1 MHLFVK
7 EGYHDIIYIGT
18 KLNGSRAKAY
28 AGCFRYC
35 NKYQIRHFD
44 FIFDYKRKGL
54 KCIDIGEFG
63 ADLSKRI
70 ADICDK
76 ELKVTK
82 LIVDFIESNK
92 SSRIRFDKNTI
103 RKNDHLLLYT
113 VNDYTGEKL
122 FITFIDNESQ
132 FYFNIIYSK
141 QERRL
146 YKCDLDSIN
155 KQDFGN
161 ILLLDNSIYSEIK
174 ELITPQFLNDRD
186 FLNELVLRLA
196 CFAKDDYNGLSRFR
210 L

>member
-44 FIFDYKRKGL
+44 FIFNYERKGL
-54 KCIDIGEFG
+54 KCIDIGGFG

-76 ELKVTK
+76 ELRVTK

-92 SSRIRFDKNTI
+92 SSRIRFDKNVI
-103 RKNDHLLLYT
+103 RKNDRLLLYT
-113 VNDYTGEKL
+113 VNDYAGEKL
-122 FITFIDNESQ
+122 FITFIDNERQ
-132 FYFNIIYSK
+132 FYFNLTYSE

-174 ELITPQFLNDRD
+174 DLITPQFLKDKD

-196 CFAKDDYNGLSRFR
+196 CFAKDDYNGLGRFR

>member
-44 FIFDYKRKGL
+44 FIFNYKRKNL
-54 KCIDIGEFG
+54 KCIDIGNFG

-76 ELKVTK
+76 ELRATR
-82 LIVDFIESNK
+82 LIVDFIEANK
-92 SSRIRFDKNTI
+92 SSKMRFDKNAI

-113 VNDYTGEKL
+113 VNDYAGEKL
-122 FITFIDNESQ
+122 FITFIDNERQ
-132 FYFNIIYSK
+132 FYFNLIYSK

-146 YKCDLDSIN
+146 YKCDLDSVN
-155 KQDFGN
+155 KQDFGS
-161 ILLLDNSIYSEIK
+161 ILILDDSVYSEIK

-196 CFAKDDYNGLSRFR
+196 CFAKDDYNGLSRFI

>member
-44 FIFDYKRKGL
+44 FIFNYKRKSL
-54 KCIDIGEFG
+54 KCIDIGNFG

-70 ADICDK
+70 SDICDK
-76 ELKVTK
+76 ELLATK
-82 LIVDFIESNK
+82 LIIDFIESNK
-92 SSRIRFDKNTI
+92 PSRIRFDKNTI

-113 VNDYTGEKL
+113 VNDYAGEKI

-132 FYFNIIYSK
+132 FYFNLIYSK

-146 YKCDLDSIN
+146 YKCDLDSVN
-155 KQDFGN
+155 KQDFGS
-161 ILLLDNSIYSEIK
+161 ILILDDSVYSEIK
-174 ELITPQFLNDRD
+174 GLITPQFLNDRD

>member
-76 ELKVTK
+76 ELQVTK
-82 LIVDFIESNK
+82 LIVNFIESNK

-113 VNDYTGEKL
+113 VNDYVGEKL
-122 FITFIDNESQ
+122 FVKVIDHERQ
-132 FYFNIIYSK
+132 FYFDLIYSK

-146 YKCDLDSIN
+146 YKSDLESLN

-161 ILLLDNSIYSEIK
+161 ILLLDDSIYSEIK
-174 ELITPQFLNDRD
+174 DLITTQFLKDRD

-196 CFAKDDYNGLSRFR
+196 CFAKDDYNGLSGFR